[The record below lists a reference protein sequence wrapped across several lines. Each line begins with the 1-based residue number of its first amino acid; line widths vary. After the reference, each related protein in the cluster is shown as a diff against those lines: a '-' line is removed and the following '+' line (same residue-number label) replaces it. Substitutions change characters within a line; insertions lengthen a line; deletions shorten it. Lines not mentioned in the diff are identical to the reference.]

1 MIFQWQI
8 ALYSINR
15 DGIQPSQ
22 YNTTTIQIVN
32 ELACFVNFRPFF
44 CWGDFKSNCNG
55 LVASFRSTFG
65 NHNSMLYCGSVAHRC
80 Q

>member
-1 MIFQWQI
+1 MIFQWKI

-32 ELACFVNFRPFF
+32 ELACFVSFQPFF
-44 CWGDFKSNCNG
+44 SWGDFKSNGNG
-55 LVASFRSTFG
+55 QVASFWLLEFRMVDQVHFWKS
-65 NHNSMLYCGSVAHRC
+65 
-80 Q
+80 